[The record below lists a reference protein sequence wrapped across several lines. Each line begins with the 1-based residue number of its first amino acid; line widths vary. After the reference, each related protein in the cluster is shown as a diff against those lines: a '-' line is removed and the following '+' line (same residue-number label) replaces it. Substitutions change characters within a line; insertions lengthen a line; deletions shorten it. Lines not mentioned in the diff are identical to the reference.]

1 MLIFKI
7 AGAREWREAQAA
19 GAFEGAAVDKA
30 DGYIHFSTARQARE
44 TAAKWF
50 AHRAD
55 LVLGAIEAQRLG
67 ADLRWEASRG
77 GDLFPHLYGRLEM
90 SAVKWSRPLPLGA
103 DGRHVF
109 GDLDR

>member
-19 GAFEGAAVDKA
+19 GAFEGSAVDKA

-50 AHRAD
+50 ADRAD
-55 LVLGAIEAQRLG
+55 LVLGAIEAERLG